1 MATYTVK
8 KGDTLSAI
16 ANKYKTTVHVLMSI
30 NKNISNANVIRVG
43 QVINL
48 PTPVTGK
55 PEAPTTKPV
64 EKDLAAIGRAFNA
77 CIAAVEKLP
86 EFIVLENLL
95 Q

>member
-8 KGDTLSAI
+8 KGDTLSTI
-16 ANKYKTTVHVLMSI
+16 AKAHKTTVHVLMSI

-48 PTPVTGK
+48 PARATVEQENANPK
-55 PEAPTTKPV
+55 PT
-64 EKDLAAIGRAFNA
+64 EKDPAAIGQAFNA

-86 EFIVLENLL
+86 EFIALENLL
-95 Q
+95 K